1 MTIGKSERGYDGM
14 KSWREWHHGDQSD
27 KNIKRQPML
36 ETQTRQADTF
46 PRLLQRHAH
55 ARPDR
60 PAFREKDLGIWQT
73 TTWSQLAAEVQAFA
87 CGLAA
92 LGFKRG
98 MNLAVVGDNRPR
110 LYWAM
115 AAAQSLG
122 GVAVPL
128 YQDAPAADMAYVLE
142 NAGIDFA
149 VVEDQEQVDKLV
161 EARANVP
168 GLSHIIYDDGR
179 GLRNY
184 TTAGLHGF
192 DAVQALGREL
202 MRKDPGLYQ
211 REVDAGSSDDI
222 AVILYTSGTTGKPK
236 GVCHSHKAMIAT
248 GNTLVEFDQVT
259 ADDEVLCYLPLAWVG
274 DFLYSYAMSSIA
286 GFCLNCPES
295 PATVG
300 TDLREIGPTY
310 YFGPPRVYENT
321 LTQVMIRIEDA
332 SFIKRSMFHYF
343 MKIARRAGLKL
354 LDKKG
359 GVSISDRLLYALGE
373 IFVYGPLKNVLGLS
387 RIKVAYTGG
396 EAIGPDLFDF
406 YRSIGINLKQLYGM
420 TETCV
425 TVCMQRSGEVKLD
438 TVGKPMKNVEVKI
451 ADSGEVLVRSP
462 GLMVGYYKKPED
474 TAEAIDASGYFH
486 TGDAGFFDS
495 DGHLKIIDRAK
506 DVGKMADGSLF
517 APKYIENKLKFFP
530 FIKEAV
536 AFGDGRDACNA
547 FINIDME
554 AVGNWAERRNLPYS
568 GYTDL
573 ASQEAVYDLIADC
586 VEKVNADLA
595 HDELLAGSQIHRF
608 LVLHK
613 ELDPDDDELTRTR
626 KVRRRF
632 IAEKYAVL
640 IDALYAGKQHQFIE
654 TQVKFED
661 GRQGSIS
668 ADLQIRDVK
677 TFSAQRKAA

>member
-1 MTIGKSERGYDGM
+1 MV
-14 KSWREWHHGDQSD
+14 
-27 KNIKRQPML
+27 
-36 ETQTRQADTF
+36 ETNNRPADTF
-46 PRLLQRHAH
+46 PKLLLEHAK
-55 ARPDR
+55 ARPGH

-73 TTWSQLAAEVQAFA
+73 TTWRRAADEVRRLA

-92 LGFKRG
+92 LGFSRG
-98 MNLAVVGDNRPR
+98 MNLAIVGDNRPR
-110 LYWAM
+110 LYMAM
-115 AAAQSLG
+115 AAAQCLG

-149 VVEDQEQVDKLV
+149 VVEDQEQVDKLL
-161 EARANVP
+161 EARATVP
-168 GLSHIIYDDGR
+168 GLSHIIFDDPR

-184 TTAGLHGF
+184 TQPGLHSF
-192 DAVQALGREL
+192 ESVQALGQAHGADHPEL
-202 MRKDPGLYQ
+202 FE
-211 REVDAGSSDDI
+211 REVAAGQPDDI
-222 AVILYTSGTTGKPK
+222 AVILYTSGTTGRPK
-236 GVCHSHKAMIAT
+236 GVCHSYRALIAT
-248 GNTLVEFDQVT
+248 GRTLAEFDQLS

-274 DFLYSYAMSSIA
+274 DFLYSYALSNIV

-300 TDLREIGPTY
+300 SDLREIGPTY
-310 YFGPPRVYENT
+310 YFGPPRIYENT

-332 SFIKRSMFHYF
+332 SAIKRSMFHYF
-343 MKIARRAGLKL
+343 MRVARRAGLKL
-354 LDKKG
+354 LEG
-359 GVSISDRLLYALGE
+359 QRVPLADRLLYGLGE
-373 IFVYGPLKNVLGLS
+373 LLVYGPLKNVLGMS
-387 RIKVAYTGG
+387 RIRVAYTGG

-425 TVCMQRSGEVKLD
+425 TVCMQRSGDVKLD
-438 TVGKPMKNVEVKI
+438 SVGKPMKNVDVKI
-451 ADSGEVLVRSP
+451 ADNGEVLVRSP
-462 GLMVGYYKKPED
+462 GLMVGYYKKPEE
-474 TAEAIDASGYFH
+474 TAEAIDAEGYFH

-506 DVGKMADGSLF
+506 DVGRMADGAMF

-536 AFGDGRDACNA
+536 AFGDGRATCNA

-573 ASQEAVYDLIADC
+573 ASQPAVYELIADC
-586 VEKVNADLA
+586 VQKVNADLA
-595 HDELLAGSQIHRF
+595 HDALLSNSQIHRF
-608 LVLHK
+608 LILHK

-640 IDALYAGKQHQFIE
+640 IDALYEGRGRQYIE

-661 GRQGSIS
+661 GRQGMIS
-668 ADLQIRDVK
+668 ADLEIRDVK
-677 TFSAQRKAA
+677 TFGGAATPADTRKAA

>member
-1 MTIGKSERGYDGM
+1 V
-14 KSWREWHHGDQSD
+14 
-27 KNIKRQPML
+27 
-36 ETQTRQADTF
+36 ETNKQAVDTF
-46 PRLLQRHAH
+46 PRLLQQHAL
-55 ARPDR
+55 ARPTH
-60 PAFREKDLGIWQT
+60 PAFREKHLGIWQT
-73 TTWSQLAAEVQAFA
+73 TTWVDVENHVRLLA

-115 AAAQSLG
+115 AAAQCLG

-142 NAGIDFA
+142 NAEIDFA
-149 VVEDQEQVDKLV
+149 IVEDQEQVDKLLEIRQTV
-161 EARANVP
+161 K
-168 GLSHIIYDDGR
+168 GLTHIVYDDGR

-184 TTAGLHGF
+184 TQSGVHSF
-192 DAVQALGREL
+192 DSVQALGKAQDQDHPNFFQQQIDL
-202 MRKDPGLYQ
+202 GQ
-211 REVDAGSSDDI
+211 ANDI

-236 GVCHSHKAMIAT
+236 GVCHSHAAMIAT
-248 GNTLVEFDQVT
+248 GHTLIEFDKVS
-259 ADDEVLCYLPLAWVG
+259 AEDEVLCYLPLAWVG
-274 DFLYSYAMSSIA
+274 DFLYSFAMSHIA

-295 PATVG
+295 PATVA

-310 YFGPPRVYENT
+310 YFGPPRIYENI

-332 SFIKRSMFHYF
+332 SAIKRSLFHYF
-343 MKIARRAGLKL
+343 MGVARRVGLKL
-354 LDKKG
+354 LDGKES
-359 GVSISDRLLYALGE
+359 VSLIDRVLYSIGDLL
-373 IFVYGPLKNVLGLS
+373 IYGPLKNVLGMS

-425 TVCMQRSGEVKLD
+425 TVCMQRSGDVKLD
-438 TVGKPMKNVEVKI
+438 TVGRPMDGVEVKI
-451 ADSGEVLVRSP
+451 TDGGEVLVRSP

-474 TAEAIDASGYFH
+474 TAEAIDAEGYFH
-486 TGDAGFFDS
+486 TGDAGFFDA

-506 DVGKMADGSLF
+506 DVGKMSDGTLF

-536 AFGDGRDACNA
+536 AFGDGRSSCNA

-554 AVGNWAERRNLPYS
+554 AVGNWAERRNLAYS
-568 GYTDL
+568 GYGDL
-573 ASQEAVYDLIADC
+573 ASQAAVYDLIAEC
-586 VEKVNADLA
+586 VEKVNADLV
-595 HDELLAGSQIHRF
+595 HDALLSGSQVHRF
-608 LVLHK
+608 LILHK

-632 IAEKYAVL
+632 ISEKYAIL
-640 IDALYAGKQHQFIE
+640 IEALYDGRERQFIE

-661 GRQGSIS
+661 GRQGIIS
-668 ADLQIRDVK
+668 ADLEIRNTK
-677 TFSAQRKAA
+677 TFGATRKAA

>member
-1 MTIGKSERGYDGM
+1 MV
-14 KSWREWHHGDQSD
+14 
-27 KNIKRQPML
+27 
-36 ETQTRQADTF
+36 ETNKTSAETF
-46 PRLLQRHAH
+46 PRLLMQHAQT
-55 ARPDR
+55 RPGR
-60 PAFREKDLGIWQT
+60 PAFREKYLGIWQT
-73 TTWSQLAAEVQAFA
+73 TTWSQVAEEVRALA

-115 AAAQSLG
+115 SAAQALG

-128 YQDAPAADMAYVLE
+128 YQDAPAADMAFVLE
-142 NAGIDFA
+142 NAEIDFA
-149 VVEDQEQVDKLV
+149 IVENQEQVDKLL
-161 EARANVP
+161 EIKETVP
-168 GLSHIIYDDGR
+168 SIGHIVFDDER
-179 GLRNY
+179 GMRNY
-184 TTAGLHGF
+184 TQPEVRSFAS
-192 DAVQALGREL
+192 VQALGRAYDEQH
-202 MRKDPGLYQ
+202 PGFFT
-211 REVDAGSSDDI
+211 DAIAAGSADDI

-236 GVCHSHKAMIAT
+236 GVCHTHAAMIAT
-248 GNTLVEFDQVT
+248 GRTLAEFDQLT
-259 ADDEVLCYLPLAWVG
+259 PDQELLCYLPLAWVG
-274 DFLYSYAMSSIA
+274 DFLYSFGLSHIV

-295 PATVG
+295 GATVM

-310 YFGPPRVYENT
+310 YFGPPRVYENI

-332 SFIKRSMFHYF
+332 SWIKRSLFHYF
-343 MKIARRAGLKL
+343 MGVARRAGLAL
-354 LDKKG
+354 LDGKG
-359 GVSISDRLLYALGE
+359 SVSLTDRLLYAIGE
-373 IFVYGPLKNVLGLS
+373 LVIYGPLKNVLGMS
-387 RIKVAYTGG
+387 RISVAYTGG

-425 TVCMQRSGEVKLD
+425 TVCMQRSGDVKLD
-438 TVGKPMKNVEVKI
+438 TVGRPMAGVEVII

-462 GLMVGYYKKPED
+462 GLMQGYYKRPD
-474 TAEAIDASGYFH
+474 ATAEAIDAQGYFH

-536 AFGDGRDACNA
+536 AFGDGRSTCNA
-547 FINIDME
+547 FVCIDME
-554 AVGNWAERRNLPYS
+554 AVGNWAERRNIAYS
-568 GYTDL
+568 GYADL
-573 ASQEAVYDLIADC
+573 AGQPAVLDLVADC

-595 HDELLAGSQIHRF
+595 HDTLLAGSQIHRF

-626 KVRRRF
+626 KVRRGF

-640 IDALYAGKQHQFIE
+640 IDALYAGRSHQFIE

-661 GRQGSIS
+661 GRQGTVS
-668 ADLQIRDVK
+668 ADLVIRDV
-677 TFSAQRKAA
+677 TSFSATKQAA

>member
-1 MTIGKSERGYDGM
+1 MV
-14 KSWREWHHGDQSD
+14 
-27 KNIKRQPML
+27 
-36 ETQTRQADTF
+36 ETNKQATDTF
-46 PRLLQRHAH
+46 PRLLQQHALT
-55 ARPDR
+55 RPTH
-60 PAFREKDLGIWQT
+60 PAFREKYLGIWQT
-73 TTWSQLAAEVQAFA
+73 TTWADVETHVRLLA

-142 NAGIDFA
+142 NAEIDFA
-149 VVEDQEQVDKLV
+149 IVEDQEQVDKLLEIRQTV
-161 EARANVP
+161 K
-168 GLSHIIYDDGR
+168 GLTHIVYDDGR

-184 TTAGLHGF
+184 TQSGVHSF
-192 DAVQALGREL
+192 DSVQALGKVHDQDHPDFFQQQIDL
-202 MRKDPGLYQ
+202 GQ
-211 REVDAGSSDDI
+211 TNDI

-236 GVCHSHKAMIAT
+236 GVCHSHAAMIAT
-248 GNTLVEFDQVT
+248 GHTLIEFDKVS
-259 ADDEVLCYLPLAWVG
+259 ANDEVLCYLPLAWVG
-274 DFLYSYAMSSIA
+274 DFLYSFAMSHIA

-295 PATVG
+295 PATVAS
-300 TDLREIGPTY
+300 DLREIGPTY
-310 YFGPPRVYENT
+310 YFGPPRIYENI

-332 SFIKRSMFHYF
+332 SAIKRSLFYYF
-343 MKIARRAGLKL
+343 MRVARRVGLKL
-354 LDKKG
+354 LDGKDS
-359 GVSISDRLLYALGE
+359 VSLIDRVLYSLGDLL
-373 IFVYGPLKNVLGLS
+373 IYGPLKNVLGMS

-425 TVCMQRSGEVKLD
+425 TVCMQRSGDVKLD
-438 TVGKPMKNVEVKI
+438 TVGRPMTGVEVKI
-451 ADSGEVLVRSP
+451 ADGGEVLVRSP

-474 TAEAIDASGYFH
+474 TAEAIDAEGYFH
-486 TGDAGFFDS
+486 TGDAGFFDA

-506 DVGKMADGSLF
+506 DVGKMSDGTLF

-536 AFGDGRDACNA
+536 AFGDGRSSCNV

-554 AVGNWAERRNLPYS
+554 AVGNWAERRNLAYS
-568 GYTDL
+568 GYSDL
-573 ASQEAVYDLIADC
+573 ASQATVYELIAEC

-595 HDELLAGSQIHRF
+595 HDALLSGSQVHRF
-608 LVLHK
+608 LILHK

-632 IAEKYAVL
+632 ISEKYAIL
-640 IDALYAGKQHQFIE
+640 IEALYDGRERQFIE

-661 GRQGSIS
+661 GRQGIIS
-668 ADLQIRDVK
+668 ADLEIRNTK
-677 TFSAQRKAA
+677 TFGATRKAA